1 MFIPTQSFSS
11 DHLKAEQKVKFIF
24 YLNFQ
29 ILAFTVSGKP
39 GLAVLREK
47 QFLALGASV
56 QVQTQGR
63 QVLGGIRAQG
73 HYVTWQV
80 DCRRVVKDPFFMSER
95 RQGLWPTALLWW

>member
-1 MFIPTQSFSS
+1 M
-11 DHLKAEQKVKFIF
+11 KFIF

-29 ILAFTVSGKP
+29 ILAFPVSGKP

-56 QVQTQGR
+56 QFQTQGR

-80 DCRRVVKDPFFMSER
+80 DCRRAVKDPFFMSER
-95 RQGLWPTALLWW
+95 RPGTLAHCPALVVEAGGREATTT